1 MALTDGA
8 QPDPAPFRPQL
19 SAGRSRAAVAGV
31 MWSAVHLALPTL
43 VSAVVFFTGAW
54 FLAPAEF
61 GLFGLAAGIVT
72 TVIAISPVGF
82 GEALV
87 QRPSL
92 DPTHVDTVFGL
103 TFGYGLLAWAGL
115 SALAVPLASWMG
127 EPALAAVILV
137 LGVKIPLDLAVAA
150 PSALVVREMQ
160 FRALALRTLVSAGI
174 GGSAALAMLFLGH
187 GIWALVASQIIA
199 SLIVLAITLRVARWW
214 PSGWPTMRAA
224 RALFHYGAFASGGK
238 MLASLRLDHILL
250 GAFGGTALL
259 GLFVLAQRI
268 QQMLTMVLTGALASV
283 SHSLL
288 SSLQSDREKMR
299 RAFFIASFGAA
310 AVGLP
315 VFAGAAL
322 VVDDLIR
329 LALSDQW
336 AEAATAAQWFCLL
349 GLLSCI
355 GSVQSS
361 LVKANGRADHW
372 FYYLLIQQVTTL
384 AVIVGTYPMGL
395 DVMIAAIVV
404 KSYLV
409 WPISVW
415 MTGRALKMRPLRYL
429 QSFAAP
435 ISATAV
441 MAIAIWAVTDMTLPI
456 GVLLPLQITAGALAY
471 APTLFLLAR
480 GRVTELG
487 TLLRKQKGP
496 ET

>member
-1 MALTDGA
+1 
-8 QPDPAPFRPQL
+8 
-19 SAGRSRAAVAGV
+19 VAGV
-31 MWSAVHLALPTL
+31 FWSAVHLALPTL

-61 GLFGLAAGIVT
+61 GLFGLAAGIVA
-72 TVIAISPVGF
+72 TVIAVSPIGF

-103 TFGYGLLAWAGL
+103 TVAYGFLAWAGL
-115 SALAVPLASWMG
+115 SALAVPLASWME
-127 EPALAAVILV
+127 EPALAAVVLV
-137 LGVKIPLDLAVAA
+137 LGVKIPLDLAAAA

-160 FRALALRTLVSAGI
+160 FRALALRTIISAGV
-174 GGSAALAMLFLGH
+174 GGSAALAMLFLGY
-187 GIWALVASQIIA
+187 GIWALVASQLIA

-214 PSGWPTMRAA
+214 PSGWPQMRAV
-224 RALFHYGAFASGGK
+224 RALLHYGAFASGGK
-238 MLASLRLDHILL
+238 MLASLRLDHIAL
-250 GAFGGTALL
+250 GALGGTALL
-259 GLFVLAQRI
+259 GLFALSQRI

-288 SSLQSDREKMR
+288 SSLQSDQEKMQ

-336 AEAATAAQWFCLL
+336 ADAAKAAQLFCLL

-355 GSVQSS
+355 GSVQGS
-361 LVKANGRADHW
+361 LIKAKGRADHW

-384 AVIVGTYPMGL
+384 AAIVGTYPMGL
-395 DVMIAAIVV
+395 DVMIGAILL
-404 KSYLV
+404 KSYLI
-409 WPISVW
+409 WPLSVW
-415 MTGRALKMRPLRYL
+415 MTVRALNMHPLRYL

-435 ISATAV
+435 IAATAV
-441 MAIAIWAVTDMTLPI
+441 MACVVWVVTDTSLPF
-456 GVLLPLQITAGALAY
+456 GVLLPLQIAAGAAAY
-471 APTLFLLAR
+471 VPTLFLLAR
-480 GRVTELG
+480 GRVVELG
-487 TLLRKQKGP
+487 SLLRRQKRSV
-496 ET
+496 T